1 MPSVDRNWVEAV
13 AQSLGYQSPT
23 EIPGITA
30 NSKAVKPGWVFVA
43 VKGSKV
49 DGHSFIPDAIAAGAG
64 LLIVETEFPGDER
77 VRGVYQGVPYL
88 RVANSRLALAHL
100 LWANYGYPTDKF
112 NLVGITGTDGK
123 TSSAQLMLSGLQAC
137 GHITGSVGTITYDI
151 DKAKELSSLTTPGPE
166 ILAPLFKRMVDAGVQ
181 TAVMEVSSHGLALNR
196 VYGCNFRCVVF
207 TNITRDH
214 LDFHGSLEEYANAKL
229 LLFSEVI
236 ANNPDTLGA
245 VVNQD
250 DPLYQRIV
258 DVCPVPVVGFSL
270 NPDSA
275 AAIAPIE
282 VHYGLD
288 GIKGTLR
295 TPWGNVSIDSKLIG
309 KNNLKNI
316 MTAIGVGGVL
326 GHDITRFTAGV
337 CQLDRIPGRLEAVS
351 GKRNVNVFVDF
362 AHTPDAITGVLSI
375 LKELAPNH
383 PITAVFGAGG
393 SRDAGKRPLMG
404 RAAALLASKVVV
416 TSDNPRAEDA
426 KAIAAQIV
434 AGIDELKEQGIA
446 TGEVIVETDRRLA
459 IKLAIETAE
468 DGEVIVILGKGHEAT
483 QDFGTRV
490 IHFSDVEVAKEYLD
504 S

>member
-1 MPSVDRNWVEAV
+1 M
-13 AQSLGYQSPT
+13 
-23 EIPGITA
+23 
-30 NSKAVKPGWVFVA
+30 
-43 VKGSKV
+43 
-49 DGHSFIPDAIAAGAG
+49 
-64 LLIVETEFPGDER
+64 
-77 VRGVYQGVPYL
+77 
-88 RVANSRLALAHL
+88 
-100 LWANYGYPTDKF
+100 
-112 NLVGITGTDGK
+112 
-123 TSSAQLMLSGLQAC
+123 
-137 GHITGSVGTITYDI
+137 
-151 DKAKELSSLTTPGPE
+151 
-166 ILAPLFKRMVDAGVQ
+166 
-181 TAVMEVSSHGLALNR
+181 
-196 VYGCNFRCVVF
+196 
-207 TNITRDH
+207 
-214 LDFHGSLEEYANAKL
+214 
-229 LLFSEVI
+229 
-236 ANNPDTLGA
+236 
-245 VVNQD
+245 
-250 DPLYQRIV
+250 
-258 DVCPVPVVGFSL
+258 
-270 NPDSA
+270 
-275 AAIAPIE
+275 
-282 VHYGLD
+282 
-288 GIKGTLR
+288 
-295 TPWGNVSIDSKLIG
+295 
-309 KNNLKNI
+309 
-316 MTAIGVGGVL
+316 L
-326 GHDITRFTAGV
+326 GHDITRFAAGV

-468 DGEVIVILGKGHEAT
+468 DGEVIVILGKGHETT